1 MANMRPP
8 HASSAGRTARLG
20 ATRGFHHGLLIAT
33 VIGCTVA
40 LVTVVVTGLAVL
52 RADLR
57 ELRADMR
64 EDRAEVLTEVRANR
78 DRIDANRERIDA
90 IVNEI
95 RALHGVAPLALA
107 PPTAPP
113 PGQ

>member
-1 MANMRPP
+1 MTEARP
-8 HASSAGRTARLG
+8 RTDR
-20 ATRGFHHGLLIAT
+20 TLIAT
-33 VIGCTVA
+33 VIGCTIA

-113 PGQ
+113 PGG